1 MKTVI
6 VYYSQTGNTKK
17 IAKAIFEGMHKE
29 FETVDLIPVINLA
42 DGSFLNRYDV
52 IGIGCP
58 VWCMKE
64 PGIIGRLL
72 MNLKEVDGKQAFL
85 FCTHATLIGGFFE
98 RLIPILQEKGL
109 KVIGWEDWFGGKVN
123 PTVEGPYYTDGH
135 PDEKDLEEAREFG
148 LEMAARSILVAR
160 GHEVVLPKL
169 PEGEDYVR
177 RYGSLEKIAAM
188 VTATSK
194 KTTRTRAVF
203 YFDSEKCTSCGLC
216 MQFCPSGSFN
226 PWDREPLSEETC
238 EHCHFCELICP
249 GGAISFSGKMRIDPQ
264 NPFTEALL
272 ADLIK
277 NQELRRFRPKV
288 DLSKVGMIKPSEKIL
303 ERHPYLL
310 MQGDVGVLNQL
321 EQER

>member
-1 MKTVI
+1 MKTAI

-17 IAKAIFEGMHKE
+17 IASAIFEGMHKE
-29 FETVDLIPVINLA
+29 FETVDLIPVINLKA
-42 DGSFLNRYDV
+42 SDILKTYDI

-72 MNLKEVDGKQAFL
+72 ADLKEVDGKQAFL

-109 KVIGWEDWFGGKVN
+109 KVLGWEDWFGGKVN

-135 PDEKDLEEAREFG
+135 PDDVDLQEARAFG
-148 LEMAARSILVAR
+148 QEMAARSILVVR

-194 KTTRTRAVF
+194 KTTHTRAVF

-216 MQFCPSGSFN
+216 TQFCPSKSIN
-226 PWDREPLSEETC
+226 PSNKVPLSEESC

-249 GGAISFSGKMRIDPQ
+249 SGAISFSGKLRIDPQ
-264 NPFTEALL
+264 NPFTEALM
-272 ADLIK
+272 AELIE
-277 NQELRRFRPKV
+277 NRELRRFRHKI
-288 DLSKVGMIKPSEKIL
+288 DLSMVGTVMPSEEIL
-303 ERHPYLL
+303 AQHPYLWID
-310 MQGDVGVLNQL
+310 QDVAVLK
-321 EQER
+321 R